1 MGGEGEIVIRRMY
14 EVSRSAVLL
23 EGEKSASFSVEQG
36 VAQGCSLFHYY
47 FIEGGRKG

>member
-1 MGGEGEIVIRRMY
+1 MGGEGEVVIRRMYMYMY

-36 VAQGCSLFHYY
+36 VAQGC
-47 FIEGGRKG
+47 RA